1 MSKRQQPDS
10 NSAEIAAW
18 KQQAAHVGDPGA
30 DDSDE
35 VITWHG
41 NILC

>member
-18 KQQAAHVGDPGA
+18 KQQAAHAGDPGA

-35 VITWHG
+35 V
-41 NILC
+41 NIWREKRSR